1 MIILVLVFVL
11 IIKLIVL
18 VFGLFVCSLFLLIR
32 NFMVI
37 KNLLYW
43 FYRFF
48 YEWDF
53 NNFFKE
59 VSIGIR

>member
-1 MIILVLVFVL
+1 MIMLVFVL
-11 IIKLIVL
+11 IIKLSVIVL
-18 VFGLFVCSLFLLIR
+18 VFGFFVCSLFLLIR

-37 KNLLYW
+37 KSLLYW
-43 FYRFF
+43 FYRFV